1 VSGFFALVIG
11 VLVAAPQRRQGA
23 KTEFATGSLKVESGT
38 ESIYASL
45 LAFGGKADELL
56 EHAAGASLAVSGRA
70 EISRWG
76 PAGTELRGTA
86 SRSSLSRV
94 AALKPKRQA
103 AAPRTRGR
111 TKHGSNPPPDDRVD
125 DLWPEGLVP

>member
-1 VSGFFALVIG
+1 MSGFFALVIG

-70 EISRWG
+70 EISKWTGRD
-76 PAGTELRGTA
+76 GTA
-86 SRSSLSRV
+86 RHGLKIVIEQGRGPKAEAAGSGATNPRSH
-94 AALKPKRQA
+94 QA
-103 AAPRTRGR
+103 RIEPTAR
-111 TKHGSNPPPDDRVD
+111 
-125 DLWPEGLVP
+125 

>member
-1 VSGFFALVIG
+1 MG
-11 VLVAAPQRRQGA
+11 
-23 KTEFATGSLKVESGT
+23 TGR
-38 ESIYASL
+38 
-45 LAFGGKADELL
+45 D
-56 EHAAGASLAVSGRA
+56 
-70 EISRWG
+70 
-76 PAGTELRGTA
+76 GTA
-86 SRSSLSRV
+86 RHGLKIVIEQV

>member
-1 VSGFFALVIG
+1 MSGFFALVIG

-70 EISRWG
+70 EISKWTGRD
-76 PAGTELRGTA
+76 GTA
-86 SRSSLSRV
+86 RHGLKIVIEQV